1 MEIWRYSTGN
11 LWCWDFGDKLVAE
24 GKWWRM
30 RLFKSSME

>member
-24 GKWWRM
+24 GEM
-30 RLFKSSME
+30 VENATG